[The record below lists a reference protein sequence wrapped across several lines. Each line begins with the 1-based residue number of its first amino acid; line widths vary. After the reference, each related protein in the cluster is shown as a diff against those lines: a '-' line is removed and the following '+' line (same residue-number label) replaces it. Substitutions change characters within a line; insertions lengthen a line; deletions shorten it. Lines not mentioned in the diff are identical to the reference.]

1 MAVVVLTPDAQLRA
15 AADGTWREAGP
26 AVAELLGYAPHELI
40 GRPAPELVHADD
52 REQVVAAMR
61 AGLRV
66 SSRVVLEVRFLRRDG
81 SVLDADARLDVERD
95 AAGEPSGYL
104 VTIRDAADRRLG
116 EALRARWELLFRAT
130 SRGIAVTDPAT
141 GLLESVNP
149 AWAAMHGGVEADFVG
164 ARVAEALTPDA
175 AARLPG
181 LTATLH
187 PGEMIT
193 YESEHIRR
201 DGTTFPAAIELMATL
216 DGLDGSLRWLTWVDD
231 LTERRRAEEAAARHA
246 GELARSNA
254 DLDRFAAVVT
264 HDLQSPL
271 RVIVGSARIL
281 ERRAGDRL
289 SDEERELV
297 GLIANG
303 ARRMAALV
311 DGVRAYSGVRGHEA
325 ADEALPLRRVVDEVV
340 ALMREELEASGAS
353 VAVGDL
359 PTVCGDAV
367 GLTQLFQNLL
377 GNALKFRGEAPPA
390 IGIDAERADGGDW
403 LVTVADNGIGI
414 APEDAERVFGFGDRL
429 HSDDQV
435 AGTGIG
441 LAICKTVAERHGGRI
456 WVEPAAGGGSAFRFT
471 LPPARR

>member
-81 SVLDADARLDVERD
+81 TVLDADARLDVERD
-95 AAGEPSGYL
+95 GDGEPTGYL
-104 VTIRDAADRRLG
+104 VTIRDAADRRRV

-149 AWAAMHGGVEADFVG
+149 AWAAMHGGVELDFVG
-164 ARVAEALTPDA
+164 TPVAAALSPES

-181 LTATLH
+181 VTATLH
-187 PGEMIT
+187 PGEMVT
-193 YESEHIRR
+193 YESEHVRR
-201 DGTTFPAAIELMATL
+201 DGSTFPAAIELMATL
-216 DGLDGSLRWLTWVDD
+216 DGAAGSMRWLTWVDD

-271 RVIVGSARIL
+271 RGS
-281 ERRAGDRL
+281 
-289 SDEERELV
+289 S
-297 GLIANG
+297 
-303 ARRMAALV
+303 
-311 DGVRAYSGVRGHEA
+311 
-325 ADEALPLRRVVDEVV
+325 
-340 ALMREELEASGAS
+340 SGA
-353 VAVGDL
+353 
-359 PTVCGDAV
+359 
-367 GLTQLFQNLL
+367 
-377 GNALKFRGEAPPA
+377 PA
-390 IGIDAERADGGDW
+390 TA
-403 LVTVADNGIGI
+403 
-414 APEDAERVFGFGDRL
+414 
-429 HSDDQV
+429 
-435 AGTGIG
+435 
-441 LAICKTVAERHGGRI
+441 
-456 WVEPAAGGGSAFRFT
+456 SATRS
-471 LPPARR
+471 ASSSG

>member
-1 MAVVVLTPDAQLRA
+1 VAVVVLTPDAQLRV
-15 AADGTWREAGP
+15 AADGTWLEAAP
-26 AVAELLGYAPHELI
+26 AVAELLGYAPHELV
-40 GRPAPELVHADD
+40 GRPAPELVHPDD
-52 REQVVAAMR
+52 REEVVAAMR

-95 AAGEPSGYL
+95 AAGEPSGYT
-104 VTIRDAADRRLG
+104 VTIRDASDRRRV

-130 SRGIAVTDPAT
+130 SRGIAVTDPVT

-164 ARVAEALTPDA
+164 THVAAALTPES
-175 AARLPG
+175 AARLPAI
-181 LTATLH
+181 TAALH
-187 PGEMIT
+187 PGEMIA
-193 YESEHIRR
+193 YESEHVRL
-201 DGTTFPAAIELMATL
+201 DGTTFPAAIELTATL
-216 DGLDGSLRWLTWVDD
+216 DGMEGALRWLTWVDD

-246 GELARSNA
+246 RELARSNA

-271 RVIVGSARIL
+271 RLIVGSARIL
-281 ERRAGDRL
+281 ERRDGARL
-289 SDEERELV
+289 SQEERELI

-311 DGVRAYSGVRGHEA
+311 EGVRAYSGVRGHDA
-325 ADEALPLRRVVDEVV
+325 ADEALPLRGLVDEVV
-340 ALMREELEASGAS
+340 AAMRGELEAAGAH

-359 PTVCGDAV
+359 PTVCGDPV
-367 GLTQLFQNLL
+367 GLTQLVQNLL
-377 GNALKFRGEAPPA
+377 SNALKFRADAPPVIA
-390 IGIDAERADGGDW
+390 VDAERADGGDW
-403 LVTVADNGIGI
+403 IVTMADNGIGI
-414 APEDAERVFGFGDRL
+414 APEDAERIFGFGDRL
-429 HSDDQV
+429 RTDDEIG
-435 AGTGIG
+435 GTGIG

-456 WVEPAAGGGSAFRFT
+456 WVEPAPGGGSAFRFT